1 VDAGPDATD
10 SRRAFA
16 QALLAAFP
24 DRLARRREGDS
35 NRAMMARGLPVRL
48 GPHSAV
54 TEGELFL
61 CLDVDDQLGEAVVRL
76 ASSVIRD
83 DLDPDRLITETTLEF
98 DDRAERVVGRKR
110 TLFAGLV
117 IDDREVTSPL
127 DEATAELLAKAVKS
141 RFDILFPA
149 IDTPAGHLIARWK
162 WLDSLSPGVVP
173 AVDDILWGNVLGRL
187 CTGERSLAAVR
198 GKDWTEILL
207 GMLDYRQRRE
217 LDELAPA
224 RLTLPSGGTAALA
237 YEVGRPP
244 VLAAR
249 IQELF
254 GWRETPRVGGG
265 KVRVLLHL
273 LAPNF
278 RPQQVTEDL
287 ESFWNTTYQ
296 VVRKEMRGRYPRH
309 PWPEDPWTA
318 QAVNKPSSRR
328 P

>member
-1 VDAGPDATD
+1 
-10 SRRAFA
+10 
-16 QALLAAFP
+16 
-24 DRLARRREGDS
+24 
-35 NRAMMARGLPVRL
+35 MMARGLPVRL

-54 TEGELFL
+54 TEAELFL
-61 CLDVDDQLGEAVVRL
+61 CLDVDDQPGEAVVRL

-83 DLDPDRLITETTLEF
+83 DLDPDRVITETILEF
-98 DDRAERVVGRKR
+98 DDRAERVIGRKR

-117 IDDREVTSPL
+117 IDDREVTAPL
-127 DEATAELLAKAVKS
+127 GETTEGILANALKS
-141 RFDILFPA
+141 RLDTMFPA
-149 IDTPAGHLIARWK
+149 ADTPAGHLLARWK
-162 WLDSLSPGVVP
+162 WLDSLTPGIVP
-173 AVDDILWGNVLGRL
+173 PIDDTLWTNLLGRL
-187 CTGERSLAAVR
+187 CAGERSLAAVR
-198 GKDWTEILL
+198 AKDWAEILL
-207 GMLDYRQRRE
+207 GMLEYKQRRE

-224 RLTLPSGGTAALA
+224 RLTLPSGGTAALT

-296 VVRKEMRGRYPRH
+296 VVRKELRGRYPRH

-318 QAVNKPSSRR
+318 QAVNNPSSRR

>member
-1 VDAGPDATD
+1 
-10 SRRAFA
+10 
-16 QALLAAFP
+16 
-24 DRLARRREGDS
+24 
-35 NRAMMARGLPVRL
+35 MMARGLPVRL

-61 CLDVDDQLGEAVVRL
+61 CLDVDDQPGEAVVRL
-76 ASSVIRD
+76 ASGVVRD

-117 IDDREVTSPL
+117 IDDREVTAPL
-127 DEATAELLAKAVKS
+127 DEATTELLAKAVKS
-141 RFDILFPA
+141 RFDTLFPA

-173 AVDDILWGNVLGRL
+173 SVDDILWGNVLGRL

-237 YEVGRPP
+237 YEIGRPP